1 MRFLLSFATVASLGL
16 AAWAA
21 SAQAQ
26 DKKPEDDVLAQDLKL
41 LQGKW
46 EMLHGNDADG
56 KPTIRSVKEIEGNQ
70 ETLRRY
76 DVKTGKLTHE
86 HSVDFALA
94 KSGEVRVFTFYAVGG
109 DPKQGQSFV
118 YKVDSEYFYDVP
130 GLLKGDTYRNYQ
142 ETPTV
147 WRWKRVKADIGPA
160 AEKPKPPK
168 P

>member
-1 MRFLLSFATVASLGL
+1 MRFLLSFATAASLGL
-16 AAWAA
+16 ASLAA
-21 SAQAQ
+21 TAQAQ

-46 EMLHGNDADG
+46 EMLHVLDEAGEP
-56 KPTIRSVKEIEGNQ
+56 KLRSVKDIEGNR

-76 DVKTGKLTHE
+76 DVKTGKLLRE
-86 HSVDFALA
+86 HTVEFALA
-94 KSGEVRVFTFYAVGG
+94 RSGEVRVFTFYAVGG

-118 YKVDSEYFYDVP
+118 YKVDNEYFYDVP
-130 GLLKGDTYRNYQ
+130 GLLQGDTYRNYQ

-147 WRWKRVKADIGPA
+147 WRWKKVKATPDL
-160 AEKPKPPK
+160 EKPKPPK